1 MAKLTSAEKLTNKN
15 KKIQTKVEAKSTLT
29 VAKQEQKLV
38 EVAKHNLQEFNKKS
52 DSEKQRY
59 YEDSKRD
66 SDDMSYNTI
75 NDTDDFNFKSKF
87 VDGDFTN
94 KSSAN
99 TSMIITE
106 ENNKYSSIVRSLKK
120 EVNNEN
126 NKNSSIIKS
135 LEKEVSDE
143 GGDGKTYKVY

>member
-87 VDGDFTN
+87 IDGDFTN

-106 ENNKYSSIVRSLKK
+106 ENNKYSSIVRSLK
-120 EVNNEN
+120 
-126 NKNSSIIKS
+126 
-135 LEKEVSDE
+135 
-143 GGDGKTYKVY
+143 